1 MRSAAVQLVL
11 LADSGEEKKAGPL
24 ALAIILVLFIACY
37 FLFRSMTRHL
47 RKVRTQFP
55 VGNTVEPPVAGG
67 SGGSSAAVAERPEA
81 GGSSAAPVDA
91 GSGGSSAAPVDAPAD
106 AADNLTGSRDPAD
119 SRPPAR
125 PPEPSPPTS

>member
-55 VGNTVEPPVAGG
+55 VGSTVEPPVAGG

-81 GGSSAAPVDA
+81 GA
-91 GSGGSSAAPVDAPAD
+91 SSAAPVDAPAD
-106 AADNLTGSRDPAD
+106 AADKLTGSRDPAD

>member
-55 VGNTVEPPVAGG
+55 VGSTVEPP
-67 SGGSSAAVAERPEA
+67 AAVAERPE
-81 GGSSAAPVDA
+81 V
-91 GSGGSSAAPVDAPAD
+91 GGSSAAPVDAPAD

>member
-55 VGNTVEPPVAGG
+55 VGSTVEPP
-67 SGGSSAAVAERPEA
+67 AAVAERPEA